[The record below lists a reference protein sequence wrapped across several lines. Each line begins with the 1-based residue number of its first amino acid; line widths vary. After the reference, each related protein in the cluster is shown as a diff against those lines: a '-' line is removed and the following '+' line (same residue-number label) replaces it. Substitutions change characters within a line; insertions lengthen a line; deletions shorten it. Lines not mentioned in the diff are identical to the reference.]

1 MTNLVF
7 HLGLPVNAVQLEQ
20 MIVQVEQLNDENNMT
35 LDVFGSWFKENV
47 IAATNAPHTVR
58 GVG

>member
-47 IAATNAPHTVR
+47 TAM
-58 GVG
+58 